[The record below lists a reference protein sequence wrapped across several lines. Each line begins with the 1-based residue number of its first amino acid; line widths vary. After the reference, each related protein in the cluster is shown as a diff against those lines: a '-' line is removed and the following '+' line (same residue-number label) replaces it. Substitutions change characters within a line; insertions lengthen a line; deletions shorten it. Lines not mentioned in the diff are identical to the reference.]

1 MKQILLAL
9 TALILLIA
17 CEKKDQHPD
26 TNLHISGN
34 IKGLK
39 KGTLYI
45 QRFAD
50 TAMVAIDTI
59 KINGNSSFESHL
71 KIDGPEML
79 YLILDRGTTASI
91 DNSLPFFAEPG
102 NMKIEASNEEFF
114 YRAKVTGSKNQKL
127 YEDFMKVKNK
137 FTNDNTALT
146 AKNLEATM
154 KGNVKQLD
162 SVSDKTEKLIR
173 RRYLYTA
180 NFAVTNAKHEIAPY
194 LALSEIGDAN
204 IVLLDTIAKSMSPT
218 VAKSR
223 YGRML
228 TKYVAERKNAEA
240 SPVK

>member
-1 MKQILLAL
+1 MALVLLS
-9 TALILLIA
+9 A

-26 TNLHISGN
+26 SNLHISGN
-34 IKGLK
+34 IKGLT

-50 TAMVAIDTI
+50 TSMVSIDTI
-59 KINGNSSFESHL
+59 TINGSSSFESHL
-71 KIDGPEML
+71 NIDGPEML
-79 YLILDRGTTASI
+79 WLILDRGTTSSL

-114 YRAKVTGSKNQKL
+114 YRAKVTGSENHKL
-127 YEDFMKVKNK
+127 YEDFLKVKNK
-137 FTNDNTALT
+137 FSNDNTELK

-162 SVSDKTEKLIR
+162 SVSEKTEQLIK

-194 LALSEIGDAN
+194 LALYEIPDIN
-204 IVLLDTIAKSMSPT
+204 IVYLDTIAKSMSPT
-218 VAKSR
+218 VAKSK
-223 YGRML
+223 YGKIL
-228 TKYVAERKNAEA
+228 TQYVTERKKAEGA
-240 SPVK
+240 EIN